1 MLGVAG
7 VTPIDTRVAA
17 VTVRDVFPDTEP
29 SEAVMVTD
37 PVATANAMPFEPD
50 ALLIEAI
57 VVSDEVQAA
66 LLVRFCVELSV

>member
-29 SEAVMVTD
+29 SEAVMVTE
-37 PVATANAMPFEPD
+37 PVAMANAIPFEPG

-57 VVSDEVQAA
+57 VVSDEAQAT
-66 LLVRFCVELSV
+66 LLVRLWVELSV